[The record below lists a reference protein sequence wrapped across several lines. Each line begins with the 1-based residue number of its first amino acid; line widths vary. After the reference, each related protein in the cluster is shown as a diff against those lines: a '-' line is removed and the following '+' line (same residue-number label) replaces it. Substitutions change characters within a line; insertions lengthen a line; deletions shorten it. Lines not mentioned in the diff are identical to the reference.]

1 MNPKV
6 QDYLNSLR
14 AQKRAEYDKKKS
26 EFLISQGLWEDVRSP
41 KDSWDEEYPYS
52 GYDES
57 TGKYYYFKRSAL
69 DVSDEEY
76 EEMLSLNGENPAES
90 NSVSNVI
97 FAIAMIVYICGFLA
111 GIILGALEDDFNAI
125 TMLIVWVSSFVS
137 GSLFLGFSE
146 IIKLLHSINNKK

>member
-1 MNPKV
+1 MNQKV

-76 EEMLSLNGENPAES
+76 EEM
-90 NSVSNVI
+90 VC
-97 FAIAMIVYICGFLA
+97 AIDLD
-111 GIILGALEDDFNAI
+111 EDDYAGFISGNTRACPYFRAGDEY
-125 TMLIVWVSSFVS
+125 TIVR
-137 GSLFLGFSE
+137 
-146 IIKLLHSINNKK
+146 KQN